1 MTIAAPNV
9 SNVSDAALPP
19 APPTAPAPLR
29 ATRGE
34 RAVCAVLAS
43 VAMAV
48 LAVAAWLEPAASGV
62 GTHQALG
69 LAPCGWMQGMGV
81 PCPSCG
87 MTTAFALA
95 ADGSFLASA
104 YVQPMGFLLAVGTAA
119 TALVCAYVALTG
131 SRLGHVLGARLTPR
145 LVLGLGI
152 LALLSWGW
160 KLALV
165 RGVLPASLN
174 QP

>member
-1 MTIAAPNV
+1 MTIAATHAP
-9 SNVSDAALPP
+9 AH

-34 RAVCAVLAS
+34 RLVCALLA
-43 VAMAV
+43 AAAIAV
-48 LAVAAWLEPAASGV
+48 LGVAAWLDPAPSGI

-69 LAPCGWMQGMGV
+69 MAPCGWMQGMGL

-95 ADGSFLASA
+95 ADGSFLDSA

-119 TALVCAYVALTG
+119 TALVCLHVALTG

-145 LVLGLGI
+145 VLLGLGI

>member
-1 MTIAAPNV
+1 
-9 SNVSDAALPP
+9 
-19 APPTAPAPLR
+19 
-29 ATRGE
+29 
-34 RAVCAVLAS
+34 
-43 VAMAV
+43 
-48 LAVAAWLEPAASGV
+48 
-62 GTHQALG
+62 
-69 LAPCGWMQGMGV
+69 
-81 PCPSCG
+81 
-87 MTTAFALA
+87 
-95 ADGSFLASA
+95 
-104 YVQPMGFLLAVGTAA
+104 MGFLLAVGTAA
-119 TALVCAYVALTG
+119 TALVCAHVALTG

>member
-1 MTIAAPNV
+1 MSIAATHVPA
-9 SNVSDAALPP
+9 D
-19 APPTAPAPLR
+19 APPTVPAPLR

-34 RAVCAVLAS
+34 RWVCAVLA
-43 VAMAV
+43 AAAALV
-48 LAVAAWLEPAASGV
+48 LGVAAWLDPAPSGV

-95 ADGSFLASA
+95 AEGSFLASA

-119 TALVCAYVALTG
+119 TCLVSLHVALTG
-131 SRLGHVLGARLTPR
+131 SRLGHVLGARITPR
-145 LVLGLGI
+145 VVLGLGI

-160 KLALV
+160 KVALV

-174 QP
+174 HP